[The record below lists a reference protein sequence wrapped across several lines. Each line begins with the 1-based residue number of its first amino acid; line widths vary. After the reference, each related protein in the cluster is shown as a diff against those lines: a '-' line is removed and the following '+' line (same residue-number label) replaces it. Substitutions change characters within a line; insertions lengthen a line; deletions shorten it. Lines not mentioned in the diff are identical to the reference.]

1 MRAKGRS
8 QGRFISLS
16 GLRKISSPPGSQ
28 FPVMIVDRT
37 GLPVF
42 FLSEWYRRKKALDQ
56 GRTPDTYLDM
66 LLPWAGYLL
75 QQSHAWND
83 APDRIRA
90 HLVEFLRTNVGCQVS
105 PGQEDGY
112 QLETTGTSPLSK
124 SSLGVLLAALTSL
137 YDVMSSG
144 GYYAYANPM
153 RSEYLALL
161 KREHLQHV
169 KNAGAPDHA
178 GIRGESH
185 QATNQAYPTAFFRQK
200 RGRVWEPSVVLEPD
214 EVQERIR
221 ATLDFMIAHATFQR
235 DQVVLLLLRQT
246 GARLSEIVQ
255 MTVGGYRR
263 AQHVGQAFVRN
274 KGSRGREEKTIY
286 FTPVIEQQLHKY
298 IQDERAAHDPQ
309 GRKKLAELD
318 DSDALFLTGQ
328 GDPYNRAA
336 FYYHWNKLF
345 MPAQKQ
351 FKKQDRVEFSPHDIR
366 HLHVSTNMTKI
377 KRSAQ
382 GNAELEAEL
391 KDGFRLLMGW
401 RSQETI
407 DIYTHA
413 LNKRKALL
421 DIVLRDQEHEDEQ
434 RSVQITPSPPHRTSS
449 SSAFVELQKQ
459 APNTPEDVSW
469 YEEE

>member
-1 MRAKGRS
+1 MV
-8 QGRFISLS
+8 
-16 GLRKISSPPGSQ
+16 GLPGSQ
-28 FPVMIVDRT
+28 FPVIIVDSV

-42 FLSEWYRRKKALDQ
+42 FLSEWYRRKKALVP

-75 QQSHAWND
+75 QQGHAWND
-83 APDRIRA
+83 TPDRVRA

-112 QLETTGTSPLSK
+112 LLETTGTSPLSK

-153 RSEYLALL
+153 HSEHLALL

-178 GIRGESH
+178 GIRGEPH
-185 QATNQAYPTAFFRQK
+185 QATSQAYPTAFFRQK
-200 RGRVWEPSVVLEPD
+200 RGQVWEPSVVLEPD

-221 ATLDFMIAHATFQR
+221 ATLDFMIAHTTFQR

-263 AQHVGQAFVRN
+263 AQHTGQAFVRN

-298 IQDERAAHDPQ
+298 IQGERAAHDPQ
-309 GRKKLAELD
+309 GRKKLDELD
-318 DSDALFLTGQ
+318 DSDALFLTEQ

-345 MPAQKQ
+345 GPAQRQ
-351 FKKQDRVEFSPHDIR
+351 FKNQDRVEFSPHDIR

-382 GNAELEAEL
+382 GNGGLEAEL

-407 DIYTHA
+407 DIYTHT

-434 RSVQITPSPPHRTSS
+434 RSVQVTPSPPHRTSP
-449 SSAFVELQKQ
+449 SSASVEPQKQ
-459 APNTPEDVSW
+459 APNAPEDDVSW